1 MNFPDITFSCFQ
13 TFSWHLFGNLGN
25 RAIEADGYGYGSGYR
40 QHHWGKGGKGWG
52 EHGLPNLNW
61 ALAWEGH
68 AGKWLWI
75 FCFCFLNLMK
85 LLNPLC

>member
-1 MNFPDITFSCFQ
+1 MIYENIYTKTFQ

-25 RAIEADGYGYGSGYR
+25 KAIEADGYGYGSGYR

-52 EHGLPNLNW
+52 EHGYPNLNW

-68 AGKWLWI
+68 AG
-75 FCFCFLNLMK
+75 M
-85 LLNPLC
+85 